1 MQHHHQSSSSS
12 SLLFNNNNSQKSHFS
27 WDRLRRQQNIP
38 LFGKIR
44 GSRFGPDN
52 PGDGNSDLDED
63 EDLQIQ
69 VP

>member
-1 MQHHHQSSSSS
+1 MRNFDF
-12 SLLFNNNNSQKSHFS
+12 LLIDSGPLRLS
-27 WDRLRRQQNIP
+27 WNRLRRQQNIP

-44 GSRFGPDN
+44 SSRFGPDN
-52 PGDGNSDLDED
+52 PGDTTSDLDED

>member
-1 MQHHHQSSSSS
+1 MCIKVCYLYSPLLLTYLGF
-12 SLLFNNNNSQKSHFS
+12 SLSL
-27 WDRLRRQQNIP
+27 DRLRRQQNIP

-44 GSRFGPDN
+44 GSRFGPDD
-52 PGDGNSDLDED
+52 PGDVTSDLEED